1 MRSSLAMAAAAA
13 LLVYASIPGRAQTRQ
28 RLNPVIGL
36 LEHHQPVF
44 GVYWPSNGGGR
55 RGEAPPP
62 ARPAADLAKDA
73 LGYTATD
80 FLFSGS
86 MEGGVDRG
94 MPAYMEFAQALHD
107 GAGAAKGSF
116 FGLRHPLVVKT
127 PKIADDP

>member
-1 MRSSLAMAAAAA
+1 MRSTLIAVAA
-13 LLVYASIPGRAQTRQ
+13 LLLVIDASGRAQSRQ
-28 RLNPVIGL
+28 RLNPVISL
-36 LEHHQPVF
+36 IEHNQPVF

-55 RGEAPPP
+55 RGGEPPP

-94 MPAYMEFAQALHD
+94 MPAYMEFVKALFD
-107 GAGAAKGSF
+107 VTGAKITEIYT
-116 FGLRHPLVVKT
+116 LPLLDALPRT
-127 PKIADDP
+127 TIGRSS